1 MRIPATI
8 LVALFVGAA
17 AAPSSVR
24 AQSATTGQ
32 EHEQHHPS
40 ATAPPA
46 PTTAATQKPP
56 MSQMATDAGHMAE
69 MMARMHANDAKLDQL
84 VTRMQTAKGAAKTD
98 AIAELLT
105 ALVDDRKSM
114 CEPMMAHMMSMM
126 KTPAPATTRP
136 TTPATPAK

>member
-8 LVALFVGAA
+8 LAALFVGAA

-46 PTTAATQKPP
+46 PTTAATQKPMP
-56 MSQMATDAGHMAE
+56 QMATDAGHMAE

-105 ALVDDRKSM
+105 ALVDDRKNM

-126 KTPAPATTRP
+126 KAPAPANTRP
-136 TTPATPAK
+136 TTPTTPAK